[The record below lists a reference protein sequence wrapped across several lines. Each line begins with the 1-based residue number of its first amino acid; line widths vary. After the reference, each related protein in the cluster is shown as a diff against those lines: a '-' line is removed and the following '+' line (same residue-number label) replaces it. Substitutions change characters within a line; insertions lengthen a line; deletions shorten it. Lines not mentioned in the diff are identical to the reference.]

1 MHYVPESAREFM
13 PDDPL
18 RRGDSADPP
27 GFHYRSAPIYL
38 LTAVVG
44 ILLAADLTLGL
55 IDAPAWTAWRELFGF
70 RLALLAAVI
79 GGARILYQ
87 TLEGLFEGRIGADL
101 ALTIAALAA
110 IVLGEHTTAAL
121 VVFIALCGESIEGYT
136 VDRAQRAIRSIFNLC
151 PPIAHVLRAGQE
163 QDVPIQEVAVGEQVI
178 IRPGERIPVDGHVVD
193 GGSSVDESALTGESL
208 PVDKVT
214 GDDVFT
220 GTLNRFGA
228 LTVAVDRVGD
238 DTTLAQVIRL
248 VGEAAERKAP
258 LERTADRLA
267 RLFLPAVLLVAVLVL
282 IGWRITTGEW
292 SAGFNPALAVLV
304 VACPCPLILATPTAV
319 MAAMA
324 WLARTGVVVKGSAA
338 LERLATVDTI
348 AFDKTGTLTSGD
360 LQLGDI
366 RTFAPLEETE
376 LLRVAAIAER
386 HSEHPLARII
396 VREADT
402 RQLVIPPA
410 DDFTAHP
417 GAGVT
422 VRVRATA
429 LGDWAIDNSDSA
441 AEPHQQIRTITVGS
455 LRFLQS
461 RQSAFDHRTENGP
474 TPDAATGP
482 DSEAVLITQLADF
495 DELGQTAVL
504 IAVDDTVL
512 GVIGVQDTVR
522 AESGGILEA
531 VRRLDIPHVALLTG
545 DRRATA
551 DAVAALLPPIDV
563 VEAEML
569 PTDKAAWIEAE
580 QSRGRRVAMVGDG
593 VNDAPALATA
603 AVGIALGGTGSD
615 IAAEAGDLVL
625 MGDPLRPLPGLL
637 RLSRQLVRNIN
648 QSIWLFAFGFNGIG
662 MILCAVG
669 LLTPVAAAVFHEIAS
684 LAVMA
689 NAMRLLWFERWD
701 ATWLGRTSQQI
712 GDAADWLTQT
722 LSPTRLV
729 FGLIRHWN
737 VLLRLAAAVLALF
750 WLTRGLVMIAA
761 DEQAI
766 VTRFGRFSAQLESGI
781 HWRWPPP
788 LEQVTRAKV
797 DRIRVVQIGFRAPDA
812 AVDEVTPLD
821 TGPIEWT
828 SEHNDPE
835 YRPIVEESLILTGDE
850 VPVEL
855 TAELQYHIADLYHY
869 SFSAASPEAT
879 LRATVEG
886 VIREVAARSTLDG
899 ILTHDRRRIEA
910 ECLQKIR
917 QRIEPYDL
925 GLAVDQLGLLEVHP
939 PKAVVPAYRDVADA
953 LEEREQLVNEARAY
967 YVTRLIE
974 AAGRPAI
981 EVLESTVQTPPVV
994 DLEDGQIA
1002 AVGRER
1008 AGDDDAPDTSPRE
1021 PTWQLTDALWKRLT
1035 QRNGDDHP
1043 AILSGEAAMTLLAA
1057 EGEYAKTV
1065 ESARGEADRFQALA
1079 NVHRNNPGMTDFQL
1093 YWQAIEDTLST
1104 RPLTIIDPAAAG
1116 RQHLLLADPFSF
1128 GNAPLMQPGIPQ
1140 PDQQL
1145 AEPQLPGEPSTF
1157 PEETPADLQTP

>member
-18 RRGDSADPP
+18 RSGDSDEPP

-44 ILLAADLTLGL
+44 ILLGADLTLGL
-55 IDAPAWTAWRELFGF
+55 IDAPQWTVWRELFGF

-136 VDRAQRAIRSIFNLC
+136 VDRAQQAIRSIFNLC
-151 PPIAHVLRAGQE
+151 PPIAHVLRSGQE

-178 IRPGERIPVDGHVVD
+178 IRPGERIPVDGHVID

-208 PVDKVT
+208 PVDKVA

-282 IGWRITTGEW
+282 IGWRITAGEW

-338 LERLATVDTI
+338 LERLAAIDTI
-348 AFDKTGTLTSGD
+348 AFDKTGTLTSGA

-366 RTFAPLEETE
+366 RTVAPLDETE

-422 VRVRATA
+422 VRVRASA
-429 LGDWAIDNSDSA
+429 LGDWAIDQSDSA

-455 LRFLQS
+455 RRFLES
-461 RQSAFDHRTENGP
+461 RQIAQHAGLDDRAESAGSSP
-474 TPDAATGP
+474 TDFTGRFA
-482 DSEAVLITQLADF
+482 EL
-495 DELGQTAVL
+495 DESGQTAVL
-504 IAVDDTVL
+504 VAVDDRIL
-512 GVIGVQDTVR
+512 GIIGVRDTVR
-522 AESGGILEA
+522 AESSGILDD
-531 VRRLDIPHVALLTG
+531 VRRLGIPHVALLTG
-545 DRRATA
+545 DRRPAA

-637 RLSRQLVRNIN
+637 RLSRQLVRNIH

-701 ATWLGRTSQQI
+701 STWLGRTSQQV
-712 GDAADWLTQT
+712 GEAADWLTQT
-722 LSPTRLV
+722 LSPSRIV
-729 FGLIRHWN
+729 FGLIQHWN
-737 VLLRLAAAVLALF
+737 VLFRLTAAGVALF

-761 DEQAI
+761 DEQAV
-766 VTRFGRFSAQLESGI
+766 VTRFGRFTDRLEPGI

-788 LEQVTRAKV
+788 LEQVVREQV

-812 AVDEVTPLD
+812 AIDEAGPLD

-835 YRPIVEESLILTGDE
+835 YRPIIEESLILTGDE

-855 TAELQYHIADLYHY
+855 TAELQYRIADLYHY

-886 VIREVAARSTLDG
+886 VIREVAARSSLDG
-899 ILTHDRRRIEA
+899 ILTHDRREIEN
-910 ECLQKIR
+910 ECLKLIR
-917 QRIEPYDL
+917 QRIAPYDL
-925 GLAVDQLGLLEVHP
+925 GLTVDQLGLLEVHP

-981 EVLESTVQTPPVV
+981 EVLESTVQMQPADDRHGEPVV
-994 DLEDGQIA
+994 GDE
-1002 AVGRER
+1002 AVR
-1008 AGDDDAPDTSPRE
+1008 GDDDISEPTATTQE
-1021 PTWQLTDALWKRLT
+1021 PTWQLTDALWKQLT
-1035 QRNGDDHP
+1035 QRDADGRP
-1043 AILSGEAAMTLLAA
+1043 SILSGEAAMTLLAA
-1057 EGEYAKTV
+1057 EGEYAETV

-1079 NVHRNNPGMTDFQL
+1079 DVHRSHPAQTDFQL

-1116 RQHLLLADPFSF
+1116 RQHLLLADPFSL
-1128 GNAPLMQPGIPQ
+1128 GNGPLMQSGFPQ
-1140 PDQQL
+1140 PGPDL
-1145 AEPQLPGEPSTF
+1145 PEPRLPVEPSTL
-1157 PEETPADLQTP
+1157 PEETPADPLEP